1 MNLKIK
7 LGSNLKTATE
17 KIDILRQIKD
27 EFI

>member
-1 MNLKIK
+1 MNLKIR
-7 LGSNLKTATE
+7 LGSNLKTVTE